1 MMPSFKLTLV
11 RHGETEHNKHRVL
24 QGQRDTPLSSV
35 GMEQAG
41 KLSQHFLREHL
52 SHAFSSDLQRAA
64 KCFGE
69 MEGMQQ
75 WQLQKAAHKAK
86 QSLPDFTPTG
96 GETIFQVEQRAAE
109 FFGEL
114 CSNLF
119 QTPQETKNETTGRKY
134 CARQNTDEN
143 DKHTTKQSCHHFDQ
157 DHVLLVAHG
166 GLIRTMIN
174 QFEAKFD
181 CDLKPFRKGGRLQS
195 CPNTGFSMFIV
206 SKSGDDKSEKVMVS
220 CHTLYN
226 TDHLQDKGTSKI
238 D

>member
-1 MMPSFKLTLV
+1 
-11 RHGETEHNKHRVL
+11 
-24 QGQRDTPLSSV
+24 
-35 GMEQAG
+35 
-41 KLSQHFLREHL
+41 
-52 SHAFSSDLQRAA
+52 
-64 KCFGE
+64 
-69 MEGMQQ
+69 MQQ